1 MDDVLRKLDF
11 GSTQERITALESL
24 AYTDNFEI
32 IKKIISKLGDDDIQ
46 VRGEAFSSLFLNEN
60 KISELLIQGLISDNK
75 YVRGYGALVLANR
88 NDTNSISEIMKLTK
102 DNSSMVRSCAL
113 GALGHLRAKQA
124 KGIIEKCITD
134 PNLEVKK
141 SALQAAI
148 LIGDEIPENKIKEI
162 EKEKDPDIT
171 KLLVKIKRKN
181 GPEGI

>member
-1 MDDVLRKLDF
+1 LDDIIKKLDF
-11 GSTQERITALESL
+11 GTSQEKITILESL
-24 AYTDNFEI
+24 EHTDDFEI

-46 VRGEAFSSLFLNEN
+46 VRGEAFSSLILNKN
-60 KISELLIQGLISDNK
+60 KISELLIKSLISDNK
-75 YVRGYGALVLANR
+75 YVKGYGALVLANR
-88 NDTNSISEIMKLTK
+88 NDVNSIPEIMKLTN

-124 KGIIEKCITD
+124 KDTIEKCMTD

-148 LIGDEIPENKIKEI
+148 LIEDKISENKIREI
-162 EKEKDPDIT
+162 EKEKDPEIER
-171 KLLVKIKRKN
+171 LLVKIKRKS